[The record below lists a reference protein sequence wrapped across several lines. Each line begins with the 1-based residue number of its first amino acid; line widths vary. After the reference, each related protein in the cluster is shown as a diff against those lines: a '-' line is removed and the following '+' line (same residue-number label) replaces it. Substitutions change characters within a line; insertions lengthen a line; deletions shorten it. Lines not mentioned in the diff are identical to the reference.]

1 MFKNQII
8 RRLPL
13 LLMIPFCL
21 FAQKTPPK
29 RTILIHLK
37 ATPAITSEFNTLK
50 IDLTPN
56 LDDSLSWA
64 IITPGEAT
72 LLAERGIAFK
82 KIMESQ
88 NEIDLH
94 KRVLFGESMKLDT
107 IYHTYDEILQELK
120 NLSKKY
126 PQLLLMKKIGIT
138 TQEKRDIWAVKISD
152 QVAKEEDAEPAIL
165 FSGAIHSNELVG
177 TEICMRLIHHLLTNY
192 GKDERVTRWIDN
204 NEIWFIPVINVD
216 GHYVVTR
223 NIDPNWRKNT
233 RDNNRNG
240 ILYEPVDGI
249 DLNRNFDFNWAHGGS
264 GDSTSERYRGEYPFS
279 ENECVAFRNL
289 ALEQH
294 FVLAVTYHSQGEV
307 IFYPWAWGEW
317 KAPDD
322 KLLTKMAKNLAAQI
336 RTMKED
342 TTYIAHYGAGTVGQ
356 TYPWLYGR
364 LGTFDFII
372 ETGANVQIFPP
383 AHLEQ
388 IIQSNL
394 PGAFYMLDQLAGPGL
409 TGKITDTKTG
419 KPLEAQIFLPDID
432 YEDISPRVSSP
443 QTGRYFRLLEP
454 GSYRIIIRKPGYQT
468 KVIRKAEILEKGWTN
483 LDVKLSPEN

>member
-1 MFKNQII
+1 MLVI
-8 RRLPL
+8 
-13 LLMIPFCL
+13 MIPMCL

-37 ATPAITSEFNTLK
+37 VTPVISSEFEALK

-64 IITPGEAT
+64 IITPGEAV
-72 LLAERGIAFK
+72 LLAERGISFE

-88 NEIDLH
+88 TETDLH
-94 KRVLFGESMKLDT
+94 KRVLYGESMQLDT
-107 IYHTYDEILQELK
+107 IYHTYDEILQELQT
-120 NLSKKY
+120 LSKKY
-126 PQLLLMKKIGIT
+126 PQLFLMKKIGQT
-138 TQEKRDIWAVKISD
+138 SQEKREIWAVKISD
-152 QVAKEEDAEPAIL
+152 LVSKEEATEPAIL

-177 TEICMRLIHHLLTNY
+177 TEICMRLIHYLLTNY
-192 GKDERVTRWIDN
+192 GKAEQVTRWIDE

-240 ILYEPVDGI
+240 ILYEPADGI

-279 ENECVAFRNL
+279 ESECVAFRNL
-289 ALEQH
+289 ALEQR

-307 IFYPWAWGEW
+307 IFYPWAWGER

-336 RTMKED
+336 RIMKED
-342 TTYIAHYGAGTVGQ
+342 TTYIAYYGAGTVGQ

-364 LGTFDFII
+364 LGTFDFVI

-394 PGAFYMLDQLAGPGL
+394 PGALYMLDQLSGPGL
-409 TGKITDTKTG
+409 TGQITDAKTG
-419 KPLEAQIFLPDID
+419 MPLEAQIFLPDID
-432 YEDISPRVSSP
+432 YEDISPRISAP

-454 GSYRIIIRKPGYQT
+454 GNYRIIVRKAGYQT
-468 KVIRKAEILEKGWTN
+468 KVLRKVEILGKGWTN
-483 LDVKLSPEN
+483 LDVKLSPEK